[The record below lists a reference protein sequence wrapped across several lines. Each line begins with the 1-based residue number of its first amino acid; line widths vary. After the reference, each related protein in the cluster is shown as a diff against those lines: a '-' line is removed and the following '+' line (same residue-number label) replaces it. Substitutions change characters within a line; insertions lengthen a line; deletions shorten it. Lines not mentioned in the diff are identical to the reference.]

1 MFSGW
6 PCIQLGP
13 KYLQVPTRTLGVSR
27 VVSYHPEYEL
37 LPRPSFTLANDGA
50 GCLLAEQNYGQYL
63 FSPGYIKAQLNLSC
77 KEYDPE
83 GGKRWPI

>member
-1 MFSGW
+1 MSSGW
-6 PCIQLGP
+6 PCIQGPSTFKYSQELLG
-13 KYLQVPTRTLGVSR
+13 LHVEGATTLNT
-27 VVSYHPEYEL
+27 EL

-63 FSPGYIKAQLNLSC
+63 FSPGYVKAQLNLSR